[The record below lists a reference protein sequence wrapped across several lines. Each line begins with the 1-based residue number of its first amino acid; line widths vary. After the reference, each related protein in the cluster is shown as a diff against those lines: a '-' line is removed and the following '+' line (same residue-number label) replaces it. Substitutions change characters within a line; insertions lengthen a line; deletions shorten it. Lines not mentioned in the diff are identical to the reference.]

1 MTYAEQL
8 TRQSR
13 NATRSQRH
21 YLLIYLSICLS
32 TYLSACLPLY
42 LSVYLS
48 LYLSSFLSIYLSI
61 CLSVYLSRARLT
73 QQGSVGCL
81 ARCHSNAFYHCQAA
95 FHLRNAHRAQAPRI
109 FSKLDESL
117 ARCHSNVFYHCQ
129 ATLHLKNAHRAQAPR
144 IFPNWMKALRVA
156 IAMCFTTVK
165 LHCILKTRTARRRHA
180 FFQVR

>member
-21 YLLIYLSICLS
+21 YLPIYLSICLS

-109 FSKLDESL
+109 F
-117 ARCHSNVFYHCQ
+117 
-129 ATLHLKNAHRAQAPR
+129 
-144 IFPNWMKALRVA
+144 PNWMKALRVA
-156 IAMCFTTVK
+156 IPMCFTTVK

-180 FFQVR
+180 FFQIG